1 VSSGIYYRRELEKWY
16 HLWYHISMSKRS
28 KLIQKIMNYG
38 EISYKEAE
46 KVLLS
51 LGYDNRYP
59 NGGSSHISFR
69 KENRMTITLVRT
81 QEPVKRYSLEKIQN
95 AILLEETK

>member
-1 VSSGIYYRRELEKWY
+1 
-16 HLWYHISMSKRS
+16 MSKRD
-28 KLIQKIMNYG
+28 KLIQKIMRSG
-38 EISYKEAE
+38 EVSYKEAE

-69 KENRMTITLVRT
+69 KENRSTITLVST
-81 QEPVKRYSLEKIQN
+81 QEPVKRYLIEKIQN
-95 AILLEETK
+95 AILLEENK

>member
-1 VSSGIYYRRELEKWY
+1 L
-16 HLWYHISMSKRS
+16 HF
-28 KLIQKIMNYG
+28 G

-69 KENRMTITLVRT
+69 KENRTTITLVST
-81 QEPVKRYSLEKIQN
+81 QEPLKRYLYRKN
-95 AILLEETK
+95 TKRNIIGGK

>member
-1 VSSGIYYRRELEKWY
+1 
-16 HLWYHISMSKRS
+16 MSKRD
-28 KLIQKIMNYG
+28 KLIQKIMRSG
-38 EISYKEAE
+38 EVTYKEAE

-69 KENRMTITLVRT
+69 KKNHTTITLIST
-81 QEPVKRYSLEKIQN
+81 QEPIKQYLLEKIQN
-95 AILLEETK
+95 AILLEENK

>member
-1 VSSGIYYRRELEKWY
+1 
-16 HLWYHISMSKRS
+16 
-28 KLIQKIMNYG
+28 MNFG
-38 EISYKEAE
+38 EVSYKDAE

-69 KENRMTITLVRT
+69 KENRTTITLVRT
-81 QEPVKRYSLEKIQN
+81 QESVKRYLLEKIQN
-95 AILLEETK
+95 AILLEENK